1 MLIHPIGLHDCDALP
16 VTMSKGLRQ
25 KLPMAKVA
33 QMAEFLRSGDVCG
46 DEGVGLDALDN
57 HYASARKT
65 NHVVAIIF
73 IYRFHNDFAPT
84 NMLGN
89 YHKAV
94 DTINLSVL
102 GYLRELHHGI
112 TSFLSGSSPFV
123 VYSIAEKK
131 KYVNIFLY
139 PFNR

>member
-1 MLIHPIGLHDCDALP
+1 M
-16 VTMSKGLRQ
+16 TMSKGLRQ
-25 KLPMAKVA
+25 KFPVAKVA
-33 QMAEFLRSGDVCG
+33 QMAEFLWAGDICG

-57 HYASARKT
+57 HYAGACKA
-65 NHVVAIIF
+65 NHMVVIIF

-94 DTINLSVL
+94 DTVNLGVL

-112 TSFLSGSSPFV
+112 TSFLSGFFPFRC
-123 VYSIAEKK
+123 I
-131 KYVNIFLY
+131 
-139 PFNR
+139 